1 MSLITI
7 KKHKGYTLLEI
18 LIGIGIGLFLLGGS
32 IAIYISLMRSFY
44 SVMAVNRLDQQLRS
58 AMNMMVIE
66 IRRAGYS
73 ANAANDIGTGTITN
87 PFIASANDIIVPVSS
102 CILFTYDTDS
112 NGTMPSLN
120 SAGYDKRFGFRL
132 SNNALQARAATDSFF
147 DCNNGNWINLTD
159 PNQIQVTNLSFNLIP
174 TVITLS
180 NGVSTLTIR
189 NVTINLT
196 GSLISDNSVSRT
208 FTQVI
213 RVRNDK
219 FQP

>member
-1 MSLITI
+1 MSLISN
-7 KKHKGYTLLEI
+7 KQHKGYTLLEI
-18 LIGIGIGLFLLGGS
+18 LIGISIGLFLLGGS

-44 SVMAVNRLDQQLRS
+44 NVIAVNRLDQQLRS

-87 PFIASANDIIVPVSS
+87 PFIASANDITVPISS

-112 NGTMPSLN
+112 NGAMPSLN
-120 SAGYDKRFGFRL
+120 STGYDKRFGFRL
-132 SNNALQARAATDSFF
+132 SNNVLQARASTDSFF
-147 DCNNGNWINLTD
+147 DCTNGSWINLTD
-159 PNQIQVTNLSFNLIP
+159 PSQIQVTNLAFTLTP
-174 TVITLS
+174 TVLTLS

-189 NVTINLT
+189 NVTVSLT
-196 GSLISDNSVSRT
+196 GNLISDTSASRT
-208 FTQVI
+208 FVQEI